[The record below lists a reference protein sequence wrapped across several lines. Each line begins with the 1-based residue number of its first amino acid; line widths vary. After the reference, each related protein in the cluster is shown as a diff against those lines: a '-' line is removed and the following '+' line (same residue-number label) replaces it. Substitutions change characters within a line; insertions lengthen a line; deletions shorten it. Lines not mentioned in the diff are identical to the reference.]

1 MSSSAVTSG
10 LLDMNH
16 VEFDFNLPFEQ
27 LFLSIVPSA
36 LFMLSTS
43 WRIVR
48 QARKPN
54 VINARAFQL
63 IKLVSQVMTSG
74 SVLCL
79 GVDLEFRELSRP
91 MLVLN

>member
-1 MSSSAVTSG
+1 LDSLLCQQHIWAIMSSATVASG

-16 VEFDFNLPFEQ
+16 VDFDFNLPFEQ

-36 LFMLSTS
+36 IFIASTS

-48 QARKPN
+48 QFRKPN

-63 IKLVSQVMTSG
+63 IKLVHQT
-74 SVLCL
+74 C
-79 GVDLEFRELSRP
+79 DFELF
-91 MLVLN
+91 